1 MMNGDEMT
9 LTEMLSK
16 EVGVNGANPTHVPNS
31 QSLQR
36 QASSQLSVKRIN
48 RPASV
53 PSTKKFD
60 DCGVRR
66 LQKVFIYVTYA
77 MLNVNLLVLRWYITY
92 SSLY

>member
-53 PSTKKFD
+53 PSTKKFE
-60 DCGVRR
+60 DCGVGT
-66 LQKVFIYVTYA
+66 L
-77 MLNVNLLVLRWYITY
+77 
-92 SSLY
+92 

>member
-1 MMNGDEMT
+1 MICNNWFWTADIKPQLTEMNKDQLQQSCIINGDEMT

-16 EVGVNGANPTHVPNS
+16 EVGVNGVNPTHVPNS

-36 QASSQLSVKRIN
+36 QASSQLTVKQIN

-60 DCGVRR
+60 DCGVGR
-66 LQKVFIYVTYA
+66 L
-77 MLNVNLLVLRWYITY
+77 
-92 SSLY
+92 